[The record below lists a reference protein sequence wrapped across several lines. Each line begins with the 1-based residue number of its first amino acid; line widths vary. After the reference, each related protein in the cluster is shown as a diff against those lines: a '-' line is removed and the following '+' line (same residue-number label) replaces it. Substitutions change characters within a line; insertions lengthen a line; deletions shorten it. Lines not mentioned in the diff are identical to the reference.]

1 VSAPLAGVALQTTVT
16 VEMAVVLGVVAVALV
31 LFVTEAL
38 PVDVTAILSAVLLV
52 VLEPWT
58 GISPADGISGFA
70 SPATVTVLAMLILS
84 AGLGRTGVVQTV
96 GSRMSSF
103 AGRSQ
108 FRQLLATV
116 GVAGP
121 VSGFVNNTPV
131 VAILVP
137 VVSDMA
143 HEGGVSPSTLLLPL
157 SYASMLGGMLTLIG
171 TSTNILA
178 SATAGRLIGREFSM
192 FEFTWLGAVV
202 LAVGGVYLLT
212 AGVWLTPERVPA
224 DEGYLDEYEVEDY
237 LTEVVVEP
245 DSPLVGRTVAAAF
258 GRTDAPEADVDVV
271 QLVRDSRTFGEP
283 LARKELRGGDRLR
296 LRASRDTVREVA
308 DLDGL
313 SVVGTPS
320 EPDLGEA
327 GEAQSLVEVVV
338 PADSF
343 LVGESLASATFR
355 QRFDATVLAVRSRGE
370 LVRDRMEDAT
380 VQVGDTLLVQ
390 GPASSID
397 RLASAREFIV
407 AHEVDN
413 PDYRREKAPLAV
425 ATIVGVVALPALG
438 LLDIV
443 ASALAGV
450 VAMVVTG
457 VLRPQELYDS
467 VDWQVIFLLAGVI
480 PLGIALERSGAAELV
495 GELVAGS
502 AAVLPTV
509 GVLWVFYLATALV
522 TAVISNNASVVLML
536 PVAVSAAREVGADP
550 FAFVLAVTF
559 AASTAFISPIGY
571 QTNLFVY
578 GPGGYR
584 FSDYLRVGAPLLLL
598 LSVVTVAGIVLGWGL

>member
-1 VSAPLAGVALQTTVT
+1 MV
-16 VEMAVVLGVVAVALV
+16 VVLGVVALALV

-58 GISPADGISGFA
+58 GITPVEGISGFS
-70 SPATVTVLAMLILS
+70 SPATITVLAMLILS
-84 AGLGRTGVVQTV
+84 AGLGRTGVVQTL
-96 GSRMSSF
+96 GSRMRRF

-108 FRQLLATV
+108 FKQLLATI

-121 VSGFVNNTPV
+121 VSGLINNTPV

-137 VVSDMA
+137 VVSDLA
-143 HEGGVSPSTLLLPL
+143 HEGGVSPSKLLLPL

-178 SATAGRLIGREFSM
+178 SATAERLIGRGFTM

-202 LAVGGVYLLT
+202 LLVGAAYLLT
-212 AGVWLTPERVPA
+212 VGVWLTPERIPA
-224 DEGYLDEYEVEDY
+224 GEGYLEEYAVDDY
-237 LTEVVVEP
+237 LTEVVVDP
-245 DSPLVGRTVAAAF
+245 DSPLVGETIAAAF
-258 GRTDAPEADVDVV
+258 GRADPPEADVDVV
-271 QLVRDSRTFGEP
+271 QLVREGRTFGEP
-283 LARKELRGGDRLR
+283 LARKELRVGDRLR
-296 LRASRDTVREVA
+296 LRAARDTLAEVV

-320 EPDLGEA
+320 EPDLGEID
-327 GEAQSLVEVVV
+327 ETQTLVEVVV
-338 PADSF
+338 PSGSF

-355 QRFDATVLAVRSRGE
+355 QRFDATVLAFRSRGT
-370 LVRDRMEDAT
+370 LVRDRMEDVE

-397 RLASAREFIV
+397 RLAATREFIV

-413 PDYRREKAPLAV
+413 PDYRREKAPVAV
-425 ATIVGVVALPALG
+425 ATILGVVGLPALG

-450 VAMVVTG
+450 VVMVLTG
-457 VLRPQELYDS
+457 VLRPQELYET
-467 VDWQVIFLLAGVI
+467 VDWQVVFLLAGVI
-480 PLGIALERSGAAELV
+480 PLGIALEQSGAAALI
-495 GELVAGS
+495 GSLVAET
-502 AAVLPTV
+502 ATVLPPL
-509 GVLWVFYLATALV
+509 GVLWVFYVTTALV

-536 PVAVSAAREVGADP
+536 PVAIAAARDVGADP

-559 AASTAFISPIGY
+559 AASTAFISPVGY

-578 GPGGYR
+578 GPGGYE

-598 LSVVTVAGIVLGWGL
+598 LSVVTVVGIAVGWPV